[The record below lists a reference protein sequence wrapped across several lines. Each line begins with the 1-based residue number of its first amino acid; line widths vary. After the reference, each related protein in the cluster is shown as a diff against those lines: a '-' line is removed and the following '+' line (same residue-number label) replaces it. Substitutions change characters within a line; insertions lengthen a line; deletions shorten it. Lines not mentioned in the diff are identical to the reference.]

1 MVSVFHFRDTYIV
14 QYMYIRKC
22 CLSHRFKDRNYM
34 ALLIDREKVFDK
46 KSISIKSVGE
56 ARYGGSIY
64 QHIKGHVQ
72 QTYSQHHAKEINF

>member
-1 MVSVFHFRDTYIV
+1 
-14 QYMYIRKC
+14 
-22 CLSHRFKDRNYM
+22 M